1 MKQINGWR
9 KKISRQMMCVLIGV
23 LAFNSNSSAQWIV
36 EDPLAISKMVQEYIE
51 TAQRWKQTADHYQQ
65 QLIKFKKLT
74 FVASQ
79 FADDFS
85 LRDATYGMED
95 CPGSDKFPI
104 SVDDLLKTVKPDLKG
119 DVIKE
124 QRKICQRIV
133 LAKNNKYNDTV
144 MMMRTLIQRQRE
156 LQSIEL
162 QRTAVGTNQGALAA
176 NDNEIQRLLTRATM
190 DLDFWQSRSSAYDG
204 YISALQEDS
213 DRLAK
218 CAMRGC
224 SNGLEDLVGNIVQAA
239 ALKAALSVD

>member
-1 MKQINGWR
+1 
-9 KKISRQMMCVLIGV
+9 MMCVLVGV
-23 LAFNSNSSAQWIV
+23 LAFSGNSSAQWIV
-36 EDPLAISKMVQEYIE
+36 EDPAAISKMVQEYIE

-85 LRDATYGMED
+85 LRDATYGMDE

-104 SVDDLLKTVKPDLKG
+104 DIEELIRTVRPNLRG
-119 DVIKE
+119 EIVEE

-133 LAKNNKYNDTV
+133 LAKNNKYNDTIT
-144 MMMRTLIQRQRE
+144 MMRTLIQRQRE
-156 LQSIEL
+156 LQAIEG
-162 QRTAVGTNQGALAA
+162 QRAAVGTNQGALAA
-176 NDNEIQRLLTRATM
+176 NDNETQRLLTRTTM
-190 DLDFWQSRSSAYDG
+190 DLNFWQSRSSAYDG
-204 YISALQEDS
+204 YIAALQEDS

-224 SNGLEDLVGNIVQAA
+224 PDGLQNLIGNVVQAA
-239 ALKAALSVD
+239 TLKAALSVD